1 MVIDSS
7 ALIAILLGEPEADQ
21 MIEALQSEPK
31 RLLSAANLLETSIV
45 IEARKGPAGG
55 RELSILLHRAKI
67 EIVTMTEELSEIALE
82 AWRRWGKGRHPAG
95 LNYCDCCAYALAFH
109 MGEKLLSQNRHW
121 HRGSASARKSS
132 QVACGEM
139 FPPFPNLA

>member
-7 ALIAILLGEPEADQ
+7 ALIAILLAEPEADQ

-55 RELSILLHRAKI
+55 RELSILLHRANPTFAVHPKNRKR
-67 EIVTMTEELSEIALE
+67 LSA
-82 AWRRWGKGRHPAG
+82 
-95 LNYCDCCAYALAFH
+95 
-109 MGEKLLSQNRHW
+109 
-121 HRGSASARKSS
+121 ARS
-132 QVACGEM
+132 
-139 FPPFPNLA
+139 

>member
-7 ALIAILLGEPEADQ
+7 ALIAILLAEPEADQ

-55 RELSILLHRAKI
+55 RELGILLHRAKI
-67 EIVTMTEELSEIALE
+67 EIVNVTEELSEIALE

-109 MGEKLLSQNRHW
+109 MGEKLLFKGNDFPKTDI
-121 HRGSASARKSS
+121 GIAVPLALGN
-132 QVACGEM
+132 QVK
-139 FPPFPNLA
+139 